1 MTVPAPAV
9 EHYRRMLRL
18 QRSARAAVDAVW
30 SGLDGR
36 YLSESWDE
44 VEPTLTAA
52 VTRLQ
57 EKAATAGASYGG
69 ATLAEQ
75 GVYEAPEAWV
85 SDAGIAGWSAR
96 GFPVEKALYS
106 AVPHTKRLIA
116 GGMDMRAAVRQG
128 REVARMS
135 AATQVADAG
144 RTAAS
149 VDTFA
154 RPRTV
159 YVRMLNPPS
168 CPRCSVLAGRVY
180 VNNEG
185 FLRHPRC
192 DCVHVPSTRAAV
204 ARQEGLVHDPYEY
217 FESLSEAEQ
226 DRTYGAASAAAIR
239 DGADLF
245 QVVNA
250 RRGMSYAGVSTD
262 GSRRGQKVAS
272 GFTSEGS
279 TKRALWGGT
288 MRRGPGRKRLSVDE
302 IYQRQLGKSETLS
315 LLEQNGYLLPRQ
327 GQVPEGAIR
336 GQYSLVPRSDMT
348 AAEKRVQRATSQWE
362 AVKAGRNPYEKG
374 KPLTPDVAARAESE
388 YRRWVASGGQ
398 IFTR

>member
-1 MTVPAPAV
+1 MTVPAPAA

-30 SGLDGR
+30 SGLDAR
-36 YLSESWDE
+36 YLSESWSD

-57 EKAATAGASYGG
+57 ERAATAGASYGG
-69 ATLAEQ
+69 ATLAAQ
-75 GVYEAPEAWV
+75 GVYEPPAAWV
-85 SDAGIAGWSAR
+85 APAGIAGWSAR

-116 GGMDMRAAVRQG
+116 GGMDMRSAVRRG

-149 VDTFA
+149 VDTFT
-154 RPRTV
+154 RPRV
-159 YVRMLNPPS
+159 IYVRMLNPPS
-168 CPRCSVLAGRVY
+168 CSRCSVLAGRTY

-192 DCVHVPSTRAAV
+192 DCVHVPTTRGAA
-204 ARQEGLVHDPYEY
+204 AAQEGLVADPYEY
-217 FESLSEAEQ
+217 FQSLSEAEQ
-226 DRTYGAASAAAIR
+226 DKHFGAAGAQAIR

-250 RRGMSYAGVSTD
+250 RRGMSYAGESKD
-262 GSRRGQKVAS
+262 GTRRGQRVS
-272 GFTSEGS
+272 SPFTREGT
-279 TKRALWGGT
+279 TKRAYWGGALK
-288 MRRGPGRKRLSVDE
+288 RGPGQKRLSVDE
-302 IYQRQLGKSETLS
+302 IYRRELGKAETLA
-315 LLEQNGYLLPRQ
+315 LLERNGYLFRRQ
-327 GQVPEGAIR
+327 GQDPSGVIR
-336 GQYSLVPRSDMT
+336 GQYSLVPKSGMT
-348 AAEKRVQRATSQWE
+348 AAEKRVQVATSRWR
-362 AVKAGRNPYEKG
+362 AVKEGRNPYG
-374 KPLTPDVAARAESE
+374 RGPVTPDAAARAEAE
-388 YRRWVASGGQ
+388 YRRWVASNGQ
-398 IFTR
+398 VFTH

>member
-1 MTVPAPAV
+1 MTVPAPAA

-30 SGLDGR
+30 SSLDAR
-36 YLSESWDE
+36 YLSESWSD

-57 EKAATAGASYGG
+57 ERAAAAGASYGG
-69 ATLAEQ
+69 ATLAAQ
-75 GVYEAPEAWV
+75 GVYEPPAAWV
-85 SDAGIAGWSAR
+85 DAAGIAGWSAR

-149 VDTFA
+149 VDTFT
-154 RPRTV
+154 RPRV
-159 YVRMLNPPS
+159 IYVRMLNPPS
-168 CPRCSVLAGRVY
+168 CGRCAVLAGRTY

-185 FLRHPRC
+185 FRRHPRC
-192 DCVHVPSTRAAV
+192 DCIHVPTTRGAA
-204 ARQEGLVHDPYEY
+204 ATQEGLVADPYDY
-217 FESLSEAEQ
+217 FQSLSEAEQ
-226 DRTYGAASAAAIR
+226 DKHFGAASAQAIR

-250 RRGMSYAGVSTD
+250 RRGMSYAGESKD
-262 GSRRGQKVAS
+262 GTRRGQQAS
-272 GFTSEGS
+272 SLFTREGT
-279 TKRALWGGT
+279 TKRAYWGGVLK
-288 MRRGPGRKRLSVDE
+288 RGPGQKRLSVDE
-302 IYQRQLGKSETLS
+302 IYRRKLDRPATLR

-327 GQVPEGAIR
+327 GQDSSGVIR
-336 GQYSLVPRSDMT
+336 GQYSLIPKSDMT
-348 AAEKRVQRATSQWE
+348 AAERRVQVATSRWR
-362 AVKAGRNPYEKG
+362 AVQEGRNPYEKG
-374 KPLTPDVAARAESE
+374 KPLTPEIAAKAEAE
-388 YRRWVASGGQ
+388 YRRWAASGGQ

>member
-1 MTVPAPAV
+1 MTVPAPAA
-9 EHYRRMLRL
+9 EHYRRMLRF

-30 SGLDGR
+30 SGLDAR
-36 YLSESWDE
+36 YLSESWSD

-69 ATLAEQ
+69 ATLAAQ
-75 GVYEAPEAWV
+75 GVYEAPAGWV
-85 SDAGIAGWSAR
+85 DAAGIAGWSAR

-149 VDTFA
+149 VDTFT
-154 RPRTV
+154 RPRV
-159 YVRMLNPPS
+159 IYVRMLNPPS
-168 CPRCSVLAGRVY
+168 CGRCAVLAGRTY

-185 FLRHPRC
+185 FRRHPRC
-192 DCVHVPSTRAAV
+192 DCIHVPTTRGAA
-204 ARQEGLVHDPYEY
+204 AAQEGLVTDPYEY
-217 FESLSEAEQ
+217 FQSLSEAEQ
-226 DRTYGAASAAAIR
+226 DKHFGTAGAQAIR

-250 RRGMSYAGVSTD
+250 RRGMSYAGESKD
-262 GSRRGQKVAS
+262 GTRRGQRVS
-272 GFTSEGS
+272 SPFTREGTS
-279 TKRALWGGT
+279 RRALWGGT
-288 MRRGPGRKRLSVDE
+288 MRSGPGHKRLSVDE
-302 IYQRQLGKSETLS
+302 IYRRKLDREETLG
-315 LLEQNGYLLPRQ
+315 LLEQNGYLFRMQ
-327 GQVPEGAIR
+327 GQDPSGVIR
-336 GQYSLVPRSDMT
+336 GQYSLVPKSGMT
-348 AAEKRVQRATSQWE
+348 AAEKRVQRATSRWQ
-362 AVKAGRNPYEKG
+362 AVREGRHPYEKG
-374 KPLTPDVAARAESE
+374 KPLPPEVAAKVEAE
-388 YRRWVASGGQ
+388 YRRWVASNGQ
-398 IFTR
+398 VFTH